1 MEGFSAYD
9 LMLDV
14 GFISLLMII
23 GNVLRHRIKFFF
35 QDLLLPAP
43 VTAGLLGLLLGP
55 NVLNIVGFSENLGSY
70 TSILI
75 AVVFASMA
83 YSMELG
89 GSVRKGARNM
99 WAYSTFMFTAQWGL
113 FVVLGVYLF
122 APVFDTPDWFGM
134 MLPVG
139 FTGGFGTAA
148 AVGGALE
155 GVGAAEASSLGFTS
169 ATVGTLAA
177 IIGGVVAGNW
187 GIRRNKVSQLPGE
200 LPEELRRGYI
210 KNLSERPSIGRAS
223 TNPSAIEPL
232 ALHLGFIMLTVLTAY
247 GINAG
252 IKSLWENVS
261 IPLFAMSLVVGLL
274 FRAIMNAIG
283 AGEYLDKDTVSSVSG
298 ASTDYLIAFGIAAI
312 VPAAVASY
320 WQALLLLFVLGTVF
334 CTFFLLWFPS
344 EFFGAAWLERGIFGW
359 GWATATVATGI
370 AILKIVDPKLKSGTL
385 SEYGV
390 AYVGFGPFEIGMT
403 VLAPLAVIYGMT
415 AGLGWLALA
424 IAIAVYLTAKFGGW
438 MPVRGAIMA
447 KGVVDVNGNGPDPA
461 MQGKV

>member
-155 GVGAAEASSLGFTS
+155 GVGAAE
-169 ATVGTLAA
+169 
-177 IIGGVVAGNW
+177 
-187 GIRRNKVSQLPGE
+187 
-200 LPEELRRGYI
+200 LRRWALPPPPWAPWPR
-210 KNLSERPSIGRAS
+210 LS
-223 TNPSAIEPL
+223 
-232 ALHLGFIMLTVLTAY
+232 
-247 GINAG
+247 
-252 IKSLWENVS
+252 
-261 IPLFAMSLVVGLL
+261 VV
-274 FRAIMNAIG
+274 
-283 AGEYLDKDTVSSVSG
+283 
-298 ASTDYLIAFGIAAI
+298 
-312 VPAAVASY
+312 
-320 WQALLLLFVLGTVF
+320 
-334 CTFFLLWFPS
+334 
-344 EFFGAAWLERGIFGW
+344 
-359 GWATATVATGI
+359 
-370 AILKIVDPKLKSGTL
+370 
-385 SEYGV
+385 
-390 AYVGFGPFEIGMT
+390 
-403 VLAPLAVIYGMT
+403 
-415 AGLGWLALA
+415 
-424 IAIAVYLTAKFGGW
+424 
-438 MPVRGAIMA
+438 
-447 KGVVDVNGNGPDPA
+447 
-461 MQGKV
+461 